1 MTLKDSR
8 VTRSFENDERTRCVD
23 IVAHPDGGFGF
34 QEWRCHRVYLQVPS
48 VTALTCATGVAALP
62 LSLPLPPSFPP
73 IARCC
78 RLHHRVKR
86 GVASAP

>member
-8 VTRSFENDERTRCVD
+8 VTSSFENDERTRCVD

-34 QEWRCHRVYLQVPS
+34 QEWRCHRVYLQVPR

-62 LSLPLPPSFPP
+62 LSLPLPLPLPP

>member
-8 VTRSFENDERTRCVD
+8 VTSSFENDERTRCVD

-34 QEWRCHRVYLQVPS
+34 QEWRCHRVYLQVPN

-62 LSLPLPPSFPP
+62 LSLPLPLPLPP